1 MYCSMCGKEIPDDSL
16 FCPECGAKQEPLVAP
31 GMSGEEAKLKKR
43 NKIIGVA
50 VAAALGICVIIIL
63 LSAWI
68 KPSVNLNKYLS
79 ISFEGYNT
87 VGNAVVTFD
96 REKFEADYGKKLNY
110 NTDSFLATCV
120 NGSLD
125 KTAGLSNGDIVTYTW
140 DCNKEKALSDYGFKL
155 KYKDLE
161 VTVNKL
167 EEAKTFD
174 PFEGIEVVFEGIAPN
189 GSAHIEG
196 EPAAKEAQDLYYEFD
211 RSSGLVN
218 GDSVTVTVSSYS
230 GDPVEYCIQNYGMI
244 PSPLSKTYQVENL
257 DSYVQTISEISE
269 ESLKKMQAQAED
281 IYQANVAKNWSEEET
296 LRSLTYIGNY
306 LLVKKDSEDSW
317 GNRNVLYLVYK
328 AQVNDVYTNGEE
340 TYNQTNDIY
349 WYTAYYDLLVNPEG
363 VTTVDLTD
371 YSTPGDSFTID
382 SGISSGWW
390 STKSWYYY
398 GYETLE
404 KLYKAAVIANSESY
418 KHEDNVG
425 EDMGAAVE
433 LEEEKAD
440 EKENGII
447 FPNSSREEITEK
459 DAADLSDEELR
470 YAINELYARHG
481 YIFKDDAMRSY
492 YENFDWYEETVASD
506 AFSLDLFN
514 DTERKNIEI
523 LQKERD
529 RRN

>member
-1 MYCSMCGKEIPDDSL
+1 MKKIYSLLLASALVFTSCSDFLDTKPQGKLTQDIFFGEEEGALMGINAIYSQMKSWDLIGFSWFGIMEVPSDNSDTGSSPADGSYARVNSL
-16 FCPECGAKQEPLVAP
+16 NDFTYDVYTSELNGWWTGNYKGIGFCNVALDNLDVLKDEQLKIRSIAQARFFRGFFYFNLVRTYGCVPLVTKVQNPDEYDQPCA
-31 GMSGEEAKLKKR
+31 SEEA
-43 NKIIGVA
+43 
-50 VAAALGICVIIIL
+50 
-63 LSAWI
+63 
-68 KPSVNLNKYLS
+68 
-79 ISFEGYNT
+79 
-87 VGNAVVTFD
+87 
-96 REKFEADYGKKLNY
+96 
-110 NTDSFLATCV
+110 
-120 NGSLD
+120 
-125 KTAGLSNGDIVTYTW
+125 
-140 DCNKEKALSDYGFKL
+140 
-155 KYKDLE
+155 
-161 VTVNKL
+161 
-167 EEAKTFD
+167 
-174 PFEGIEVVFEGIAPN
+174 
-189 GSAHIEG
+189 
-196 EPAAKEAQDLYYEFD
+196 
-211 RSSGLVN
+211 
-218 GDSVTVTVSSYS
+218 
-230 GDPVEYCIQNYGMI
+230 
-244 PSPLSKTYQVENL
+244 
-257 DSYVQTISEISE
+257 
-269 ESLKKMQAQAED
+269 
-281 IYQANVAKNWSEEET
+281 IYQQIIDDLSYAAKNWSEEET
-296 LRSLTYIGNY
+296 LKSLTYIGNY

-340 TYNQTNDIY
+340 TYDQTNDIY

-492 YENFDWYEETVASD
+492 YENFDWYEETVAPD